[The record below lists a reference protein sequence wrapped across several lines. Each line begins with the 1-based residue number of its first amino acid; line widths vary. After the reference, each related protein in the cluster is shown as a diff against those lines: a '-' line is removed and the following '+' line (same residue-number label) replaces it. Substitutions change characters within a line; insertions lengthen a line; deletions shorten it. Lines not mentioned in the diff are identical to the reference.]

1 VIDGFLQILRAFPTM
16 LRVGF
21 ADILAYQ
28 AEMVIWV
35 LSATMPLVMLVLW
48 DAAAADGPVG
58 GYGQVEFARYFTV
71 NLVVRHLTSVW
82 LVWELNNLIRQG
94 TLSGWLLRPVAPM
107 WWNLAET
114 LAAWPLRMLV
124 LSPVLVILVAWRPE
138 LLFVPTLENF
148 LYGMLSTFLGLLLVF
163 EVQCIFGMLAFW
175 LDQTLGLYQA
185 WFMVWGVLS
194 GYLVPAALLPK
205 AIQDIS
211 IYLPF
216 RSTLGAPIEVL
227 LGSTAPGPVLLT
239 QVGWL
244 IILGVGAAGLWKVG
258 LRRYGAFGA

>member
-1 VIDGFLQILRAFPTM
+1 VIDGFLRIVRAFPTM

-21 ADILAYQ
+21 ADILAYRS
-28 AEMVIWV
+28 EMVIWV

-48 DAAAADGPVG
+48 DAAAAEGPVG

-82 LVWELNNLIRQG
+82 LVWELNFLIRQG

-114 LAAWPLRMLV
+114 LAAWPVRVVV
-124 LSPVLVILVAWRPE
+124 LAPVLALLVWWRPE
-138 LLFVPTLENF
+138 LVFVPTLEN
-148 LYGMLSTFLGLLLVF
+148 LLLGILSTLLGLLLVF
-163 EVQCIFGMLAFW
+163 VVQCIFGRLAFW

-185 WFMVWGVLS
+185 WFMVWSVLS
-194 GYLVPAALLPK
+194 GYLVPASLLPQ
-205 AIQDIS
+205 AVQDVS

-216 RSTLGAPIEVL
+216 RATLGAPIEVL
-227 LGSTAPGPVLLT
+227 LGSTAAGPVLLT
-239 QVGWL
+239 QLGWL
-244 IILGVGAAGLWKVG
+244 VFLSLGAAGLWKLG